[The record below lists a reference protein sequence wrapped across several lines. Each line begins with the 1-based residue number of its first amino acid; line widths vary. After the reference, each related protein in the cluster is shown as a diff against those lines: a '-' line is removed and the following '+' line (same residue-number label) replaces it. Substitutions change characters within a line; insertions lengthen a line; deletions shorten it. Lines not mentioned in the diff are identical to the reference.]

1 MTRAIRNTQIS
12 SVHTVNTV
20 LRSVAFKKKQVEF
33 TNVILQSLIVK
44 YQAEVMQQP
53 KPYQLCQILTPR
65 HCKVCSYDGL
75 PELIT
80 HGII

>member
-1 MTRAIRNTQIS
+1 MARAIRNTLIS

-20 LRSVAFKKKQVEF
+20 LCYVAFKKQVEF
-33 TNVILQSLIVK
+33 TNVISQSLIVK

>member
-1 MTRAIRNTQIS
+1 MAGAIRNTQIS
-12 SVHTVNTV
+12 SVRTVNTV
-20 LRSVAFKKKQVEF
+20 LRSVAFKKQVEF
-33 TNVILQSLIVK
+33 TNVISQSLIVK
-44 YQAEVMQQP
+44 YQAGVMQQP

>member
-1 MTRAIRNTQIS
+1 MTRAIREYTDKQS
-12 SVHTVNTV
+12 AYSEYSVTFCRFQKN
-20 LRSVAFKKKQVEF
+20 QVEF

>member
-1 MTRAIRNTQIS
+1 MAGAIRNTQIS
-12 SVHTVNTV
+12 SVHTVNAA
-20 LRSVAFKKKQVEF
+20 LRSVAFKKQVEF
-33 TNVILQSLIVK
+33 TNVISQSLIVK
-44 YQAEVMQQP
+44 YQAEATQQP
-53 KPYQLCQILTPR
+53 EPYQLRQILTPR